1 MTKRTILG
9 VHISQRVQS
18 IPDVQALFTEYGCN
32 IKTRVGMHDVQ
43 GDYCSPSGLVVLEML
58 GESEDIDQFYT
69 KLGAVA
75 GVDVQR
81 MDFAE

>member
-1 MTKRTILG
+1 MAKRTILG
-9 VHISQRVQS
+9 VHVSQRAQS

-58 GESEDIDQFYT
+58 GDPVDIDAFYT
-69 KLGAVA
+69 KLGQIA
-75 GVDVQR
+75 GVYVQR
-81 MDFAE
+81 MDFEG